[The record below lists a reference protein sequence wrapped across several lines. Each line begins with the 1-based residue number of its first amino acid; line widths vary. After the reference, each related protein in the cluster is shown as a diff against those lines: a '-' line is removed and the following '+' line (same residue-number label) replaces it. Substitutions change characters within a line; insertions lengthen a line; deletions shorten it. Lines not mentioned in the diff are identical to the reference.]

1 MRRSWIVA
9 IVIGLLISI
18 IGLFFVFEQI
28 QKPDKLVN
36 SSTSKDIT
44 YMTSTEF
51 SSLLSKDNGSDYNG
65 KVFEIAGE
73 VNMLLP
79 EENKIIIKGMVKNIK
94 VNLQKNQDLSGI
106 KNGSFV
112 AIKGIAKAPISNEGL
127 IELKSAVIKVK

>member
-9 IVIGLLISI
+9 IVIGLLVSI

-65 KVFEIAGE
+65 KVFVITGE
-73 VNMLLP
+73 VNMVIP
-79 EENKIIIKGMVKNIK
+79 EENQLIIKGMVKNIK
-94 VNLQKNQDLSGI
+94 VKLQKNQDLSGL
-106 KNGSFV
+106 KPGSFV
-112 AIKGIAKAPISNEGL
+112 AIKGIAKAPISNDGL
-127 IELKSAVIKVK
+127 IELKSAIIKVK

>member
-65 KVFEIAGE
+65 KVFEITGE
-73 VNMLLP
+73 VNMVLL

-94 VNLQKNQDLSGI
+94 VNFQKNQDLSGI
-106 KNGSFV
+106 NTGSFV
-112 AIKGIAKAPISNEGL
+112 AIKGIAKAPISNESL

>member
-1 MRRSWIVA
+1 MRRPWIIA
-9 IVIGLLISI
+9 IVIGLLVSI

-65 KVFEIAGE
+65 KVFEITGE
-73 VNMLLP
+73 VNMVIQ
-79 EENKIIIKGMVKNIK
+79 EENQLIIKGMVKNIK
-94 VNLQKNQDLSGI
+94 VKLQKNQDLSGL
-106 KNGSFV
+106 KTGSFV
-112 AIKGIAKAPISNEGL
+112 AIKGIAKAPISNDGL
-127 IELKSAVIKVK
+127 IELKSAIIKVK

>member
-1 MRRSWIVA
+1 MRRSWIVT

-28 QKPDKLVN
+28 RKPDKLVT

-65 KVFEIAGE
+65 KVFEITGE
-73 VNMLLP
+73 VNMVLP

-106 KNGSFV
+106 KAGDFI
-112 AIKGIAKAPISNEGL
+112 AIKGIAKAPISNDGL
-127 IELKSAVIKVK
+127 IELKSAIIKVK

>member
-9 IVIGLLISI
+9 IVIGLLVSI

-65 KVFEIAGE
+65 KVFEITGE
-73 VNMLLP
+73 VNMVIP
-79 EENKIIIKGMVKNIK
+79 EENQLIIKGMVKNIK
-94 VNLQKNQDLSGI
+94 VKLQKNQDLSGL
-106 KNGSFV
+106 KVGSFV
-112 AIKGIAKAPISNEGL
+112 AIKGIAKAPISNDGL
-127 IELKSAVIKVK
+127 IELKSAIIKVK